1 MTAKTPSQ
9 ILAETVV
16 DKLVDAGL
24 IREVARK
31 VIESKLASGKIKGED
46 WKLELELAVAKES
59 EK

>member
-16 DKLVDAGL
+16 DKLFDAGL

-31 VIESKLASGKIKGED
+31 GIESKLASGKIKGED